1 MASNSRFGAARRAAA
16 SGIIAALIGFASPA
30 VADDMQKCHDE
41 SGDAAIAACTR
52 AIGAGKL
59 SKRDQAIAYTSRGVE
74 WRAKRQLDRAIAD
87 HAQAIK
93 LDPNLSEAFY
103 NRGNAY
109 GDKGEND
116 RAITDA
122 TRRSGSIQNSPVPST
137 TADWPGA
144 RRATP
149 WGATPTSPGRSSS
162 ISVEQAGATSR
173 PDLGNKERPD
183 LGNKDGCGYFAF
195 GKMAKGPKWGS
206 S

>member
-1 MASNSRFGAARRAAA
+1 MASNSRFRAARRAAA
-16 SGIIAALIGFASPA
+16 SGIIAALIGLASPA

-59 SKRDQAIAYTSRGVE
+59 SKRHQAIAYTSRGVE

-116 RAITDA
+116 RAITDYDQA
-122 TRRSGSIQNSPVPST
+122 IRLNPKFAGAFNNRGL
-137 TADWPGA
+137 A
-144 RRATP
+144 RRQKGDAV
-149 WGATPTSPGRSSS
+149 GGDADIAR
-162 ISVEQAGATSR
+162 
-173 PDLGNKERPD
+173 
-183 LGNKDGCGYFAF
+183 
-195 GKMAKGPKWGS
+195 AKQLDKR
-206 S
+206 

>member
-1 MASNSRFGAARRAAA
+1 MASNSRFRVARRAAA
-16 SGIIAALIGFASPA
+16 VGIVAALIGFASPA
-30 VADDMQKCHDE
+30 IADDMQKCHDE

-52 AIGAGKL
+52 AIGARKL
-59 SKRDQAIAYTSRGVE
+59 SKRNQAVAYTSRGVE

-87 HAQAIK
+87 HTQAIK

-116 RAITDA
+116 RAIT
-122 TRRSGSIQNSPVPST
+122 TRRSGSIPNSPVPST

-149 WGATPTSPGRSSS
+149 WGAMPTSPGRSSS
-162 ISVEQAGATSR
+162 ISVRG
-173 PDLGNKERPD
+173 
-183 LGNKDGCGYFAF
+183 
-195 GKMAKGPKWGS
+195 
-206 S
+206 